1 MADIDTVLSESFKRV
16 AEAGD
21 PTGVAELIRS
31 RVAAGD
37 TGTPSDGGSGFAGG
51 SGWTWL
57 PWVGVGVV
65 VAIAGAVVG
74 ASGVFGSLQPADS
87 APVNGLPVAQFTS
100 GLDCPGGSAVVAFR
114 PGDRVLAVARS
125 DDSAYLGVR
134 SPFDRADTVWLPV
147 SAVDVDEGEPAISSL
162 EVGGCPEPVVTVLQP
177 STPPSAPPVET
188 TKPKPPSNPHP
199 PQPPAPDTTA
209 PVLGTP
215 SGAQSIGCTAGYG
228 SKPETTTIT
237 IPASDNT
244 AVTGVSIGWSGA
256 DSGNGSMSKS
266 GGNWT
271 FTYNPPDSTFGNVT
285 FTMVAHD
292 AAGNQ
297 SAPKSFVVNVDCLI

>member
-57 PWVGVGVV
+57 PWLGAGAV

-100 GLDCPGGSAVVAFR
+100 GLDCPGGSAVVAFH

-125 DDSAYLGVR
+125 ADSAYLGVR

-188 TKPKPPSNPHP
+188 TKPKPPSNP
-199 PQPPAPDTTA
+199 QPPAPVDHA
-209 PVLGTP
+209 PVVQSVTVSDDHIY
-215 SGAQSIGCTAGYG
+215 SGES
-228 SKPETTTIT
+228 TTI
-237 IPASDNT
+237 S
-244 AVTGVSIGWSGA
+244 AVATDDHGVSSMLISWSGA
-256 DSGNGSMSKS
+256 DSSGEQAMTKVGGHWEFVYPENGQ
-266 GGNWT
+266 
-271 FTYNPPDSTFGNVT
+271 FGTVT
-285 FTMVAHD
+285 FSVRAVDTA
-292 AAGNQ
+292 NQ
-297 SAPKSFVVNVDCLI
+297 KSAPKTVSVLVEYFG

>member
-1 MADIDTVLSESFKRV
+1 MADIDTVLSESLKRV
-16 AEAGD
+16 VEPGD

-37 TGTPSDGGSGFAGG
+37 TGTPSDGGSGFASG

-57 PWVGVGVV
+57 PWAGAGVV

-74 ASGVFGSLQPADS
+74 ASGVFGSLQLAEPAS
-87 APVNGLPVAQFTS
+87 APGLSVSRVTS
-100 GLDCPGGSAVVAFR
+100 GLDCPGGSAVVAFG

-125 DDSAYLGVR
+125 DDSAYLAVR

-147 SAVDVDEGEPAISSL
+147 SAIDVDEGEPAISSL
-162 EVGGCPEPVVTVLQP
+162 EVGGCPEPVVTVAQP
-177 STPPSAPPVET
+177 TTPPTTPPVET
-188 TKPKPPSNPHP
+188 ARPKPPSNPNP
-199 PQPPAPDTTA
+199 PTPPATDTTK

-215 SGAQSIGCTAGYG
+215 SGTQSIGCTPGYG
-228 SKPETTTIT
+228 SKPDTTTIT
-237 IPASDNT
+237 IPATDNK
-244 AVTGVSIGWSGA
+244 AVTGVSISWTGQ
-256 DSGNGSMSKS
+256 DSGSGSMSKAGS
-266 GGNWT
+266 NWT
-271 FTYNPPDSTFGNVT
+271 FTYNPPDATNGNVT

-297 SAPKSFVVNVDCLI
+297 STLKSFVVDVDCLI